1 MTLVGQIAV
10 ELKTQMEASKLF
22 PFSDRRKTPPS
33 KQFKPHMKNVA
44 LKNNPIIVLSPEIQ
58 VFELGNEYAEENAPQ
73 YHILEDSKVIKNSN
87 FGTEQSLG
95 SQRKVSDVRKRD
107 YGKVTYLK
115 GGNIVKIGQEYRTA
129 FKSRSNIWGVNT
141 TLALK
146 RFNARNEKRNYRY
159 NIHFGYIE
167 RILEE
172 ITPLIAQQFNARLVV
187 RDSGSL
193 GDLDGLE
200 IVENGES
207 NSNIGIDD
215 IYEDEYEA
223 LYTIKV

>member
-22 PFSDRRKTPPS
+22 PFSDRRNYPPN

-44 LKNNPIIVLSPEIQ
+44 LKNNPIIVVSPEIQ

-73 YHILEDSKVIKNSN
+73 YHILEDAKIIKSP
-87 FGTEQSLG
+87 GTTQSRG
-95 SQRKVSDVRKRD
+95 TQRKITNVRKRD
-107 YGKVTYLK
+107 YGKITYLK
-115 GGNIVKIGQEYRTA
+115 TGNAVKVGQEYRTA
-129 FKSRSNIWGVNT
+129 FKNRSNIWGVNT

-172 ITPLIAQQFNARLVV
+172 ITPLIAQQFNATLVV
-187 RDSGSL
+187 RDEGFE
-193 GDLDGLE
+193 DVDDNVIIEDGE
-200 IVENGES
+200 EVGTQEMT
-207 NSNIGIDD
+207 D
-215 IYEDEYEA
+215 YEE
-223 LYTIKV
+223 TI

>member
-1 MTLVGQIAV
+1 MTLISQIAL

-22 PFSDRRKTPPS
+22 PFSDRRNYPPN

-73 YHILEDSKVIKNSN
+73 YHILEDAKIIKSP
-87 FGTEQSLG
+87 GTTQSRG
-95 SQRKVSDVRKRD
+95 TQRKITNVRKRD
-107 YGKVTYLK
+107 YGKITYLK
-115 GGNIVKIGQEYRTA
+115 TGNAVKVGQEYRTA
-129 FKSRSNIWGVNT
+129 FKGRSNIWGVNT

-187 RDSGSL
+187 RDEGFE
-193 GDLDGLE
+193 DVDDNVIIEDGE
-200 IVENGES
+200 EVGTQEMT
-207 NSNIGIDD
+207 D
-215 IYEDEYEA
+215 YEE
-223 LYTIKV
+223 TV

>member
-22 PFSDRRKTPPS
+22 PFSDRRNYPPN

-44 LKNNPIIVLSPEIQ
+44 LKNNPIIVVSPEIQ

-73 YHILEDSKVIKNSN
+73 YHILEDSKIIKSP
-87 FGTEQSLG
+87 GTTQSRG
-95 SQRKVSDVRKRD
+95 TQRKITNVRKRD
-107 YGKVTYLK
+107 YGKITYLK
-115 GGNIVKIGQEYRTA
+115 TGNAVKVGQEYRTA

-187 RDSGSL
+187 RDEGFE
-193 GDLDGLE
+193 DVDDNVIIEDGE
-200 IVENGES
+200 EVGTQEMT
-207 NSNIGIDD
+207 D
-215 IYEDEYEA
+215 YEE
-223 LYTIKV
+223 TI